1 MVASVSASINPRAAF
16 TRSHSVLNLTYSER
30 ASASGQAHMIP
41 RHAFTDKQQ
50 AVTALVETVAQAMLL
65 PNLSI
70 YIQAHGTLLSA
81 EEGGAP
87 DSVVLLVNSL
97 SAAVHAA
104 GLPTTGAPPD
114 ALPKRFLFSFKKLS
128 TLLY

>member
-1 MVASVSASINPRAAF
+1 LW
-16 TRSHSVLNLTYSER
+16 TRSLLLCTLLGCQQQVRSQR
-30 ASASGQAHMIP
+30 AS
-41 RHAFTDKQQ
+41 
-50 AVTALVETVAQAMLL
+50 EMLL
-65 PNLSI
+65 IFQTISNLL
-70 YIQAHGTLLSA
+70 YY
-81 EEGGAP
+81 GGAP